1 MIIDPNRAD
10 NNISGGTSSIATI
23 FALFAQSH
31 ATLQES
37 LDSFAERG
45 LKDSKFSFLEKLIG
59 GNFSAYDE
67 QRQRLRHL
75 HAQTKDGK
83 NGVR

>member
-23 FALFAQSH
+23 FALFTQSY
-31 ATLQES
+31 AILQES
-37 LDSFAERG
+37 LDRFDERDP
-45 LKDSKFSFLEKLIG
+45 KDSKFSFLDKLIG

-67 QRQRLRHL
+67 QRTRLRKL
-75 HAQTKDGK
+75 HAQM
-83 NGVR
+83 NG